1 MMDPLDL
8 VKLTGLMGLSSGSP
22 DVVIGLLDGPVAT
35 GHPDLAGGNVRG
47 IPGKPNGVCAR
58 AADFACVHGTFVAG
72 VLSARRGSSAPAIC
86 PGCTL
91 LVRPIFMEAG
101 AAGGGRAVPSASP
114 GELAEAIVE
123 CVGAGARVLNLSA
136 ALAEPSSSRFRD
148 LEDALDHA
156 ARRGVILVAA
166 AGNQGAVGSTVITR
180 HPWVI
185 PVIGY
190 DGRGRPMNL
199 SNMGMSVG
207 RRGLGAPG
215 DGVTSLSAAG
225 PPLGSVGTSI
235 AAPFVTG
242 TVALLWSLFPG
253 ASAAEVKSAVTGP
266 PGAAQ
271 RNTIVP
277 PLLDAWAAYQS
288 MARARR

>member
-1 MMDPLDL
+1 MMDPLGL
-8 VKLTGLMGLSSGSP
+8 VKLTGLMGLTSGSP
-22 DVVIGLLDGPVAT
+22 DVVIGLLDGPVST
-35 GHPDLAGGNVRG
+35 GHPDLAGGNVRSM
-47 IPGKPNGVCAR
+47 PGNPNGVCAR
-58 AADFACVHGTFVAG
+58 ASDFACAHGTFVAG
-72 VLSARRGSSAPAIC
+72 ILSAKRGTSAPAIC

-91 LVRPIFMEAG
+91 LVHPIFLEAG
-101 AAGGGRAVPSASP
+101 AHGGRAMPSATP
-114 GELAEAIVE
+114 GELAAAIIA
-123 CVGAGARVLNLSA
+123 CVDAGARALNLSA
-136 ALAEPSSSRFRD
+136 ALAGPSSSGFRG
-148 LEDALDHA
+148 LSDALDHA
-156 ARRGVILVAA
+156 ARRGVIIVAA

-185 PVIGY
+185 PVVAY

-199 SNMGMSVG
+199 SNTGMSVG

-225 PPLGSVGTSI
+225 RSLASAGTSA

-242 TVALLWSLFPG
+242 TIALLWSLFPR

-266 PGAAQ
+266 PGAPQ

-277 PLLDAWAAYQS
+277 PLLDAWAAYRS